1 MKDYFVLQLVMNN
14 RKTKEAGFNP
24 VLGFLLGLI
33 VFVLLSEYIFHKTEF
48 AKYLVIL
55 VCFSFQFKLSENRRT
70 DFLLSTFGDKSKN
83 KIRVLENIIICI
95 PFFSTLIHK
104 NLFLEAIIL
113 FICSITIALFSF
125 RTSLNFTIPTP
136 FAKNPFEFLTGFR
149 KTFLIFPLA
158 YALTAI
164 AINVDNFNLGIFSM
178 LLISITTLSYY
189 SKPEGEYFVW
199 VHADTPKSFL
209 KKKIIIATKNYILL
223 TMPILIGLLI
233 FYPIKFDLI
242 LLFLFIG
249 ILFLWTIVLAKY
261 SAYPDEIHLTVGF
274 IIAFTILFPPLILV
288 VIPYFYT
295 KSINNLK
302 FIFNDKN

>member
-24 VLGFLLGLI
+24 VLGCILGLI
-33 VFVLLSEYIFHKTEF
+33 VFVLLSEYIFYKTEF

-83 KIRVLENIIICI
+83 KIRVLENLIVCI
-95 PFFSTLIHK
+95 PFFSTLIYK
-104 NLFLEAIIL
+104 NLFLEAVIL

-125 RTSLNFTIPTP
+125 HTILNFTIPTP
-136 FAKNPFEFLTGFR
+136 FSKNPFEFSTGFR
-149 KTFLIFPLA
+149 NTFFIFPLA
-158 YALTAI
+158 YGLTII

-189 SKPEGEYFVW
+189 SKPEEEYYVW
-199 VHADTPKSFL
+199 VHADTIKSFL
-209 KKKIIIATKNYILL
+209 KKKIIIATKNYTLL
-223 TMPILIGLLI
+223 TIPILTVLLI
-233 FYPIKFDLI
+233 IYPTNFDLI

-249 ILFLWTIVLAKY
+249 ILFLWTILLAKY
-261 SAYPDEIHLTVGF
+261 STFPDEIHLSIGL
-274 IIAFTILFPPLILV
+274 IITFTILFPPLVLV
-288 VIPYFYT
+288 VIPYLYT

-302 FIFNDKN
+302 LIFNDKN